1 MSRRKPRKRLRGNVV
16 LRCDRRAMRLTTVT
30 KLDHTSKYQMMEG
43 VTALSKGETRPRALE
58 DELRDHM
65 VRYQAGTAAGAE
77 ELVQRLSSSLFGY
90 FINQHVPYS
99 DAEDLLQE
107 CWMRI
112 HRSRHTYNASE
123 PLLPWVFAIARH
135 TWLDGDRRRNR
146 LAAREVL
153 VAEPPEPAGC
163 ITAETSQGPDVL
175 QLLDQLPPNQREV
188 VLLLKV
194 SGMSL
199 EEVAHVTS
207 SSVGAIKQKAHR
219 AYARLRDLLAGE
231 G

>member
-1 MSRRKPRKRLRGNVV
+1 
-16 LRCDRRAMRLTTVT
+16 
-30 KLDHTSKYQMMEG
+30 MMGG
-43 VTALSKGETRPRALE
+43 VTALSKSQARPRALE

-65 VRYQAGTAAGAE
+65 VRYQAGNAEGAE
-77 ELVQRLSSSLFGY
+77 ELIQGLSPGLFGY
-90 FINQHVPYS
+90 FMNQHVPHS

-112 HRSRHTYNASE
+112 HRSRHTYHASQ

-153 VAEPPEPAGC
+153 VASPPEHAGYV
-163 ITAETSQGPDVL
+163 TAEVSQGPDVL
-175 QLLDQLPPNQREV
+175 RLLDQLPPSQREV

-194 SGMSL
+194 SGMSV

-219 AYARLRDLLAGE
+219 AYARLRGLLAKE
-231 G
+231 DE

>member
-1 MSRRKPRKRLRGNVV
+1 
-16 LRCDRRAMRLTTVT
+16 
-30 KLDHTSKYQMMEG
+30 MEG
-43 VTALSKGETRPRALE
+43 VTAPSKSETRPRARE

-65 VRYQAGTAAGAE
+65 VRYQAGNAAGAE
-77 ELVQRLSSSLFGY
+77 ELVQRLSPSLFGY
-90 FINQHVPYS
+90 FINQHVPCS

-112 HRSRHTYNASE
+112 HRSRHTYDASE

-153 VAEPPEPAGC
+153 VAAPPEQASHV
-163 ITAETSQGPDVL
+163 TAEASKGPDVL
-175 QLLDQLPPNQREV
+175 QLLDQLPRSQREV

-194 SGMSL
+194 SGMSV
-199 EEVAHVTS
+199 EEVAQVTL

-219 AYARLRDLLAGE
+219 AYARLRDLLARG

>member
-1 MSRRKPRKRLRGNVV
+1 
-16 LRCDRRAMRLTTVT
+16 
-30 KLDHTSKYQMMEG
+30 MEG
-43 VTALSKGETRPRALE
+43 VTAPSKSETRPRARE

-65 VRYQAGTAAGAE
+65 VRYQAGNAAGAE
-77 ELVQRLSSSLFGY
+77 ELVQRLSPSLFGY
-90 FINQHVPYS
+90 FINQHVPCS

-112 HRSRHTYNASE
+112 HRSRHTYDASE

-153 VAEPPEPAGC
+153 VAAPPEQASHV
-163 ITAETSQGPDVL
+163 TAEASKGPDVL
-175 QLLDQLPPNQREV
+175 QLLDQLPRSQREV

-194 SGMSL
+194 SGMSV
-199 EEVAHVTS
+199 EEVAQVTS

-219 AYARLRDLLAGE
+219 AYARLRDLLARG

>member
-1 MSRRKPRKRLRGNVV
+1 
-16 LRCDRRAMRLTTVT
+16 
-30 KLDHTSKYQMMEG
+30 MEG
-43 VTALSKGETRPRALE
+43 ATALSKSRPRPRALE
-58 DELRDHM
+58 DELRDRM
-65 VRYQAGTAAGAE
+65 VRYQAGNAADAE
-77 ELVQRLSSSLFGY
+77 QLIKCLSPGLLGY
-90 FINQHVPYS
+90 FINQHVPHS

-112 HRSRHTYNASE
+112 HRSRHTYHASQ

-135 TWLDGDRRRNR
+135 TWLDGDRKRNR

-153 VAEPPEPAGC
+153 VPSPPEQGGGT
-163 ITAETSQGPDVL
+163 IAETTRDPEVL
-175 QLLDQLPPNQREV
+175 QLLDKLPQSQREV

-199 EEVAHVTS
+199 EEVAHATS

-219 AYARLRDLLAGE
+219 AYARLRELLAGRE
-231 G
+231 

>member
-1 MSRRKPRKRLRGNVV
+1 MSRKPCKRFPRKQLRAF
-16 LRCDRRAMRLTTVT
+16 CSARRRLTTVT
-30 KLDHTSKYQMMEG
+30 KLAHASKYLIMERA
-43 VTALSKGETRPRALE
+43 TTLPKGETRPDGPE

-65 VRYQAGTAAGAE
+65 VRYQAGNGADAE
-77 ELVQRLSSSLFGY
+77 ELIQRLSPSLFGY

-112 HRSRHTYNASE
+112 HRSRHTYDASE
-123 PLLPWVFAIARH
+123 PLLPWIFAIARH

-146 LAAREVL
+146 RATREVL
-153 VAEPPEPAGC
+153 VAALPEQASHV
-163 ITAETSQGPDVL
+163 TADASKGPDVL
-175 QLLDQLPPNQREV
+175 QLLDQLPPSQREV

-199 EEVAHVTS
+199 EEVAYATS
-207 SSVGAIKQKAHR
+207 SSAGAIKQKAHR
-219 AYARLRDLLAGE
+219 AYARLRELLARGE
-231 G
+231 

>member
-1 MSRRKPRKRLRGNVV
+1 MEE
-16 LRCDRRAMRLTTVT
+16 LTAP
-30 KLDHTSKYQMMEG
+30 SK
-43 VTALSKGETRPRALE
+43 SETRSRAPE

-65 VRYQAGTAAGAE
+65 VRYQAGNAVGAE
-77 ELVQRLSSSLFGY
+77 ELVQRLSPSLFGY
-90 FINQHVPYS
+90 FMSPQVSQS

-112 HRSRHTYNASE
+112 HRSRHTYRATE

-135 TWLDGDRRRNR
+135 TRLDGDRRRR
-146 LAAREVL
+146 RRAAREVL
-153 VAEPPEPAGC
+153 VPEPPEQTRHVPVPP
-163 ITAETSQGPDVL
+163 SQRPDVL
-175 QLLDQLPPNQREV
+175 QLLEQLPPSQREV

-199 EEVAHVTS
+199 KQVARATS

-219 AYARLRDLLAGE
+219 AYARLRDLLAKGE
-231 G
+231 